1 MSQILPAIA
10 KYLRPRRDSG
20 GAPVFDFTNSPSRPN
35 THEFY
40 ARARAAGPV
49 CFDVA
54 SGEWIVVG
62 YEAVVWAFKNHE
74 TLSSKYQSSFDP
86 LVVGN
91 DPPTHTLYRK
101 ILARAMAGC
110 DAAMVEAYT
119 CRWME
124 SFIKRTEESGGVFD
138 AVGDLACPLPESFS
152 GLMLGLDEAETQQL
166 ISLRPRNRTQL
177 NDSWPGVTSY
187 LEKLVTLGRR
197 AGKRDGVFGAL
208 LSLPGS
214 DALSDGEIVGLL
226 RLLWFAG
233 TSTTT
238 HFLPSLL
245 LLMLRHPAAVEE
257 MRSDRSVLLPFINE
271 ALRMEGPNGI
281 LPRRAETDFEL
292 MGVKI
297 PANAM
302 VKISI
307 LAANSDPVAFPE
319 PRQIR
324 YNRPRTLVAFG
335 HGIHFCLGAMIAKV
349 MAANV
354 AGTLAARF
362 PAMSAAQPL
371 DSVRYE
377 PSDAFRAINSLQIKL
392 G

>member
-1 MSQILPAIA
+1 MSRILPAIS

-20 GAPVFDFTNSPSRPN
+20 GAPVFDFTNSPSRPD

-74 TLSSKYQSSFDP
+74 TLSSKYNSSFDP

-101 ILARAMAGC
+101 ILARAMSGC
-110 DAAMVEAYT
+110 DAAMVELYT
-119 CRWME
+119 SRWME
-124 SFIKRTEESGGVFD
+124 SFIKRTKESGGVFD

-152 GLMLGLDEAETQQL
+152 GLMLGLGESETGQL
-166 ISLRPRNRTQL
+166 IAMRPRNRTQL
-177 NDSWPGVTSY
+177 TESWPAVTEY
-187 LEKLVTLGRR
+187 LEQLVAGART
-197 AGKRDGVFGAL
+197 GKRGGVLGAL
-208 LSLPGS
+208 LSLSGA
-214 DALSDGEIVGLL
+214 DALSPAEMVGLL

-233 TSTTT
+233 TSTST

-271 ALRMEGPNGI
+271 ALRMEGPTGI
-281 LPRRAETDFEL
+281 LPRRAETGFEL

-302 VKISI
+302 VKICI

-324 YNRPRTLVAFG
+324 YNRTATSVAFG
-335 HGIHFCLGAMIAKV
+335 HGIHFCLGAMIAKTMAVKVADV
-349 MAANV
+349 MA
-354 AGTLAARF
+354 TRF
-362 PAMSAAQPL
+362 PVMSAAQ
-371 DSVRYE
+371 DIDRVCYE
-377 PSDAFRAINSLQIKL
+377 PSDSFRSIKSLKIKL

>member
-1 MSQILPAIA
+1 
-10 KYLRPRRDSG
+10 
-20 GAPVFDFTNSPSRPN
+20 
-35 THEFY
+35 
-40 ARARAAGPV
+40 V

-74 TLSSKYQSSFDP
+74 TLSSKYNSSFDP

-101 ILARAMAGC
+101 ILARAMSGC
-110 DAAMVEAYT
+110 DAAMVESYT
-119 CRWME
+119 SRWME
-124 SFIKRTEESGGVFD
+124 SFIKRTKESGGVFD

-152 GLMLGLDEAETQQL
+152 GLMLGLGESETGQL
-166 ISLRPRNRTQL
+166 IAMRPRNRTQL
-177 NDSWPGVTSY
+177 TESWPAVTEY
-187 LEKLVTLGRR
+187 LEQLVAGART
-197 AGKRDGVFGAL
+197 GKRGGVLGAL
-208 LSLPGS
+208 LSLSGA
-214 DALSDGEIVGLL
+214 DALSPAEMVGLL

-233 TSTTT
+233 TSTST

-271 ALRMEGPNGI
+271 ALRMEGPTGI
-281 LPRRAETDFEL
+281 LPRRAETGFEL

-302 VKISI
+302 VKICI

-324 YNRPRTLVAFG
+324 YNRTATSVAFG
-335 HGIHFCLGAMIAKV
+335 HGIHFCLGAMIAKTMAVKVADV
-349 MAANV
+349 MA
-354 AGTLAARF
+354 TRF
-362 PAMSAAQPL
+362 PVMSAAQDL
-371 DSVRYE
+371 DRVCYE
-377 PSDAFRAINSLQIKL
+377 PSDSFRSIKSLKIKL